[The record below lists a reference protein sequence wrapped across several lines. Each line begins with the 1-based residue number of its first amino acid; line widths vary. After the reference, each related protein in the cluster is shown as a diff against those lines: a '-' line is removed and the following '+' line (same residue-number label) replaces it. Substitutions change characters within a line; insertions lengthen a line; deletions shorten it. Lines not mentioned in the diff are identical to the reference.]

1 MTTESS
7 AQIEPDLART
17 QLTTRSLSPQNSWKL
32 FLASFLALYFELV
45 IIRYLSTEVRAF
57 AYLKNLPLI
66 ASFFGIGLG
75 MILGAPRK
83 SLRSAFPPVG
93 LVLFVVT
100 AFAGVFHLRH
110 IPLPRADY
118 YVWGSFPDVSKVVI
132 PLRFLS
138 EILGILALVV
148 VFFLVLG
155 GIVGEYLAQLEP
167 LRGYGINL
175 LGSLAGVGVFTGLA
189 YLSLPPLAWT
199 FLGFL
204 CLVPFFRQSRL
215 ALALF
220 MLTVAATSRIEP
232 TTFWSPYYRI
242 DLHPYPQP
250 AGWSTTPAYELEV
263 NHDFHQ
269 HILNLSPDF
278 LSRYADFEPNHSA
291 QTNYQIPYHV
301 MPHPRQVLVVG
312 AGTGNDVAGALRHGA
327 EHVDAVEIDPVI
339 LKLGKRF
346 HPEHPYASPRVTIY
360 NDDARAF
367 FKKTHNTYDLI
378 VFGFLD
384 SHTLLSSLSSLRLDN
399 FVYTRESFQEAARL
413 LRPEGAIVVSFSSG
427 RSFVN
432 QRMYA
437 TLKRAF
443 GESPQVFEA
452 GYVQGL
458 SFVVRKIH
466 PAPPV
471 EGLTEI
477 SSQITNKNSGNLIAT
492 DQWPFLYLANRRIP
506 MSILWIVVLFLMGAF
521 YLVRK
526 TVTLPRLASR
536 ESLHL
541 FFLGAGFLLLE
552 TKGVMELSLLFGST
566 WTVNAVVIASFL
578 GMGLLANALVKF
590 HPFPRSIAYAVLF
603 LLLLFSVLL
612 PYSLLG
618 GLSGPLKVL
627 AAAVIVGLPVFFSGM
642 IFSRS
647 FRDVTSPAQGLGVN
661 LLGAV
666 VGGTLENG
674 VMIGG
679 TLSLGILAVLVY
691 AFSAVFVPRTKAL
704 GL

>member
-1 MTTESS
+1 M
-7 AQIEPDLART
+7 
-17 QLTTRSLSPQNSWKL
+17 
-32 FLASFLALYFELV
+32 
-45 IIRYLSTEVRAF
+45 
-57 AYLKNLPLI
+57 
-66 ASFFGIGLG
+66 
-75 MILGAPRK
+75 
-83 SLRSAFPPVG
+83 
-93 LVLFVVT
+93 
-100 AFAGVFHLRH
+100 
-110 IPLPRADY
+110 
-118 YVWGSFPDVSKVVI
+118 
-132 PLRFLS
+132 
-138 EILGILALVV
+138 
-148 VFFLVLG
+148 
-155 GIVGEYLAQLEP
+155 
-167 LRGYGINL
+167 
-175 LGSLAGVGVFTGLA
+175 
-189 YLSLPPLAWT
+189 
-199 FLGFL
+199 
-204 CLVPFFRQSRL
+204 
-215 ALALF
+215 
-220 MLTVAATSRIEP
+220 
-232 TTFWSPYYRI
+232 
-242 DLHPYPQP
+242 
-250 AGWSTTPAYELEV
+250 
-263 NHDFHQ
+263 
-269 HILNLSPDF
+269 
-278 LSRYADFEPNHSA
+278 
-291 QTNYQIPYHV
+291 
-301 MPHPRQVLVVG
+301 
-312 AGTGNDVAGALRHGA
+312 
-327 EHVDAVEIDPVI
+327 
-339 LKLGKRF
+339 
-346 HPEHPYASPRVTIY
+346 
-360 NDDARAF
+360 
-367 FKKTHNTYDLI
+367 
-378 VFGFLD
+378 
-384 SHTLLSSLSSLRLDN
+384 
-399 FVYTRESFQEAARL
+399 
-413 LRPEGAIVVSFSSG
+413 
-427 RSFVN
+427 
-432 QRMYA
+432 
-437 TLKRAF
+437 
-443 GESPQVFEA
+443 
-452 GYVQGL
+452 QGL

-477 SSQITNKNSGNLIAT
+477 SSQIANKNSGNLIAT